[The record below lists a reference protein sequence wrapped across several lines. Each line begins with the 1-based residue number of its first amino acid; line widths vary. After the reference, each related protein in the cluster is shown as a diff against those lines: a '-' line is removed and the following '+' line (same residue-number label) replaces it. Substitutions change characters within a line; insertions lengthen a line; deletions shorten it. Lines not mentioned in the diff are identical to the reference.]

1 MQDLS
6 AIINK
11 SEQPGF
17 GNWLCTALT
26 CLTGVGAIYMC
37 RRVGIVPQGSYGF
50 ALNSGKYELVLPGW
64 YALPNPLQEYLCT
77 KNAGEDI
84 IQVGPVTI
92 VRVNNGF
99 IGLALSNGLPELL
112 LPGIH
117 ARRSG
122 TFKFKEM
129 ADTAKELIDFGPVK
143 IFTVKSGYVQV
154 CYSKGKIQVFSPG
167 RYGVN
172 DGTFV
177 VSSQVTVTQEPLRF
191 SKHPVLLD
199 GGINL
204 LVEGLLNYKVVN
216 VELLIRQ
223 LGEGNLE
230 RALTDVTKAELARV
244 FASVHL
250 EQIST
255 AQAEPLTPDE
265 MKVMG
270 ITDAGER
277 EGRER
282 ARICEHV
289 LQFVRP
295 IVQPWGVSI
304 ICFQLESTSIADVE
318 YAKQYEFASLNV
330 AKVKAN
336 LRSVEM
342 ENEIRLRKAQAV
354 ANAAKIEAG
363 GLGEATLTEA
373 RAQAECVEIDAD
385 SRNAAGELMSIPFAQ
400 QMALAEQRV
409 TFAKSLKATNVN
421 ILAHDSAHK

>member
-1 MQDLS
+1 V
-6 AIINK
+6 A
-11 SEQPGF
+11 
-17 GNWLCTALT
+17 
-26 CLTGVGAIYMC
+26 
-37 RRVGIVPQGSYGF
+37 
-50 ALNSGKYELVLPGW
+50 SGEL
-64 YALPNPLQEYLCT
+64 
-77 KNAGEDI
+77 
-84 IQVGPVTI
+84 
-92 VRVNNGF
+92 
-99 IGLALSNGLPELL
+99 GLALHNGFPEVL

-122 TFKFKEM
+122 TFKFQQTV
-129 ADTAKELIDFGPVK
+129 DISRDVIVFGPVK
-143 IFTVKSGYVQV
+143 IFTVRSGYVQV
-154 CYSKGKIQVFSPG
+154 CYSKGKIQVFGPG

-177 VSSQVTVTQEPLRF
+177 VSSPVTVTQENLRF

-204 LVEGLLNYKVVN
+204 LVEGLLTYKVVN

-255 AQAEPLTPDE
+255 AQAEPMTSEE
-265 MKVMG
+265 MQAMG

-277 EGRER
+277 EGKER
-282 ARICEHV
+282 AKICEHV

-304 ICFQLESTSIADVE
+304 VCFQLESTSIADME

-354 ANAAKIEAG
+354 STSAKIEAEG
-363 GLGEATLTEA
+363 VGEATLIEA
-373 RAQAECVEIDAD
+373 RASAECLEIDAD
-385 SRNAAGELMSIPFAQ
+385 SRNAAGELMAIPFAQ

-409 TFAKSLKATNVN
+409 TFARSLKATNVN
-421 ILAHDSAHK
+421 ILAQNK